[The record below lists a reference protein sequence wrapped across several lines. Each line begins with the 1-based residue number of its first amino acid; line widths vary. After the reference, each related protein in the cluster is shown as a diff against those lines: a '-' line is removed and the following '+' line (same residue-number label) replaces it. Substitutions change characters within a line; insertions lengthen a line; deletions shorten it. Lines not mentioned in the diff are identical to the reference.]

1 MQITPLNS
9 LHKQLGAK
17 MVDFAGWEMPVQ
29 YSGIREEHMA
39 VRTKAGL
46 FDVSHMGE
54 IEIRGAKALETVQR
68 VTCNDAGRLTPGH
81 SQYSALLNAEGG
93 FVDDVMVYCISNDRF
108 LICVNASNIEK
119 DFQWILKNSLPGAEV
134 LNRSDSWG
142 LIALQGPL
150 AREIIPCLPA
160 GRPSPLKKNHFQQE
174 KLFGCSILLSGTGY
188 TGEDGFEIFCK
199 SEEAPI
205 LWKGLLEK
213 GRSVGLLPCGL
224 GARDT
229 LRLEASYPL
238 YGHEIDDR
246 TTPFEAG
253 LDWIV
258 KMEKG
263 GFVGRESLSQPGK
276 KKELIGIKLTEP
288 GIPRQGHRLLLQGEE
303 IGGVTSGTLSPFSG
317 EAIAMAYLNQPL
329 TKEKLLGNKI
339 FVEIRD
345 KKKEA
350 VVVPLPF
357 YKRKP

>member
-1 MQITPLNS
+1 
-9 LHKQLGAK
+9 

-29 YSGIREEHMA
+29 YAGIREEHMA

-54 IEIRGAKALETVQR
+54 IEIRGTKALGTVQR
-68 VTCNDAGRLTPGH
+68 VTCNDASRLTPGR
-81 SQYSALLNAEGG
+81 SQYSALLNPKAG
-93 FVDDVMVYCISNDRF
+93 FVDDVMVYCLANDHF
-108 LICVNASNIEK
+108 LICVNASNTEK

-134 LNRSDSWG
+134 SNRSDTWG

-150 AREIIPCLPA
+150 AREIL
-160 GRPSPLKKNHFQQE
+160 SSTLKKNHFLEE
-174 KLFGCSILLSGTGY
+174 KIFGCRVLLSGTGY

-205 LWKGLLEK
+205 IWKGLLEK
-213 GRSVGLLPCGL
+213 GRSIGLLPCGL

-238 YGHEIDDR
+238 YGHEIDDE
-246 TTPFEAG
+246 TNPFEAG
-253 LDWIV
+253 LNWIV

-263 GFVGRESLSQPGK
+263 DFIGRGSLSSQNK
-276 KKELIGIKLTEP
+276 KKELIGLKLKES
-288 GIPRQGHRLLLQGEE
+288 GIPRQGYKLFLEGEE
-303 IGGVTSGTLSPFSG
+303 VGRVTSGTLSPFSG
-317 EAIAMAYLNQPL
+317 EAIALAYVNQPL
-329 TKEKLLGNKI
+329 TKEKLVGNKI
-339 FVEIRD
+339 HVEIRE

-357 YKRKP
+357 YKR